1 MLGISERFYFPL
13 IYMTGFLLP
22 GFLFLSFFQYLM
34 PFIQL
39 ESLSQLQLLCE
50 KKRKVQGSPWDL
62 GPWQSSRSTVVP
74 PGTRTGNY
82 KMRTE
87 GQREGGCRAHEG
99 ERVVTGA
106 SVSLCRD
113 PKRLPGEPTGRT
125 RGRSYNSTPSHSQH
139 CLPNKTGAS
148 RGSKRSILCVQ
159 GAARKS
165 KPALEDVG

>member
-13 IYMTGFLLP
+13 IYTTGFLLH

-39 ESLSQLQLLCE
+39 ESLSQLQLLCGK
-50 KKRKVQGSPWDL
+50 KKREVQGSPWDL

-87 GQREGGCRAHEG
+87 GQREGGCRVHEG

-113 PKRLPGEPTGRT
+113 PKRLQGEPAGRT
-125 RGRSYNSTPSHSQH
+125 RGQKLQIQLNT
-139 CLPNKTGAS
+139 LTF
-148 RGSKRSILCVQ
+148 
-159 GAARKS
+159 
-165 KPALEDVG
+165 PALSPKQNRGLQR